1 VKIISVK
8 DYRLHGVK
16 IIRFARFC
24 DARGYFTETFRQ
36 SDFTEH
42 PEMDFMKNFQIVQIN
57 ESFSRSQTIRGL
69 HFQWNPFM
77 GKLVR
82 TMCGRMVD
90 LMLDI
95 RKGSP
100 TFGKATMHDMPA
112 GPDRDYN
119 EWIWIPPGFAHG
131 NYFAEESQIEY
142 FCTGQYSQGCEAGI
156 SPLAKDIDWSLA
168 DDFLKKEF
176 DEIARTS
183 TLITEKDRHGL
194 TVNAWLND
202 NRSEH
207 FIYGEC

>member
-1 VKIISVK
+1 MKIISVK
-8 DYRLHGVK
+8 DYKLPGIK

-36 SDFTEH
+36 NDFIEH

-57 ESFSRSQTIRGL
+57 ESFSKPQTLRGM

-82 TMCGRMVD
+82 TVRGRMVD

-100 TFGKATMHDMPA
+100 TFGKAAMYDMPD

-131 NYFAEESQIEY
+131 NYFTQESQIEY

-156 SPLAKDIDWSLA
+156 SPFAQDIDWSLA

-176 DEIARTS
+176 DTIAGTS
-183 TLITEKDRHGL
+183 TLITEKDRSGL
-194 TVNAWLND
+194 TVNDWLND
-202 NRSEH
+202 HRSEH